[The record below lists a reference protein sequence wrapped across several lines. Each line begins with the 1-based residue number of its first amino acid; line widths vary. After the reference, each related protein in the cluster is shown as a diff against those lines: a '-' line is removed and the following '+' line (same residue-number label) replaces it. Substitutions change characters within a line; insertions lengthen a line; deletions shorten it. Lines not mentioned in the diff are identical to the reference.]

1 MKQKTSKCV
10 KIADSSQGLWKET
23 TINTDEEVKRQQT
36 TQNKIVNEG
45 KVDEG
50 RDSLM
55 DEQSVLSGGLNLTRV
70 VEDADK

>member
-10 KIADSSQGLWKET
+10 KLADSSQGLWKET

-55 DEQSVLSGGLNLTRV
+55 DE
-70 VEDADK
+70 

>member
-10 KIADSSQGLWKET
+10 KLADSSQGLWKEA

-55 DEQSVLSGGLNLTRV
+55 DE
-70 VEDADK
+70 